1 MAKQGRQLIDSR
13 LATAVEHPLRIEI
26 LSVLSRGPSSA
37 TRIQRQL
44 DNVSLNLVA
53 HHMNVL
59 KDLGCIELVE
69 TVSRRGAREHIFRI
83 ARSVI
88 VSDEEFEALAPRR
101 QYRLTATVL
110 RAISDDLSTS
120 LGTGKFGTRSDSHMS
135 RSPLVLDEKGTA
147 ELNEL
152 LKGTLDEV
160 LEIGDRSKR
169 RLESSEEAQ
178 IPTTVAIMKFP
189 TVEP

>member
-1 MAKQGRQLIDSR
+1 MAKQGSQLIDPR

-26 LSVLSRGPSSA
+26 LSALTRGPSSA

-69 TVSRRGAREHIFRI
+69 TVNRRGAREHIFRT
-83 ARSVI
+83 AKSTI
-88 VSDEEFEALAPRR
+88 VSDEEFEALAPR
-101 QYRLTATVL
+101 QKYRLTATVL
-110 RAISDDLSTS
+110 RAISTDLSTS
-120 LGTGKFGTRSDSHMS
+120 LSTGKFGTRSDSHVS
-135 RSPLVLDEKGTA
+135 RAPLALDEQGCA
-147 ELNEL
+147 ELTDL
-152 LKGTLDEV
+152 LRETLDQV
-160 LEIGDRSKR
+160 LEIGDRSRR
-169 RLESSEEAQ
+169 RLASSEEA
-178 IPTTVAIMKFP
+178 PVPMTVAIMKFP